1 MNVTR
6 GMAILH
12 DRVVVM
18 IQPDSDAKEKHLEIC
33 LTPFWQGAEQS
44 FIPATLDLNKTC
56 SFCQRIVEN
65 RQNHCQG
72 HLSPWVQKCP
82 KDMSLPRCGL
92 TMARIARAKKTQ
104 RDPRAFGDLSIP
116 LSAVRKLHRRFQAGD
131 VGGLGWN
138 SSTSYGV
145 CLLLGAWG
153 DVPGTDVSSWPEF
166 VHVKIDSAAM
176 VVWVSG
182 IFDVRQMKWWKV
194 LAWRWSCCLRGRWL
208 MRW

>member
-65 RQNHCQG
+65 RQNHCR
-72 HLSPWVQKCP
+72 HLSPWWSNRYVIAKVRLDDGKNCKGQKDPTRSEGFWRSLHPVVSCEKTAPQIPGRGCP
-82 KDMSLPRCGL
+82 
-92 TMARIARAKKTQ
+92 
-104 RDPRAFGDLSIP
+104 
-116 LSAVRKLHRRFQAGD
+116 
-131 VGGLGWN
+131 
-138 SSTSYGV
+138 
-145 CLLLGAWG
+145 
-153 DVPGTDVSSWPEF
+153 
-166 VHVKIDSAAM
+166 
-176 VVWVSG
+176 
-182 IFDVRQMKWWKV
+182 
-194 LAWRWSCCLRGRWL
+194 
-208 MRW
+208 

>member
-65 RQNHCQG
+65 RQNHCR
-72 HLSPWVQKCP
+72 HLSPWWSNRYVIAKVRLDDGKNCKGQKDPTRSEGFWRSLHPVVSCEKTAP
-82 KDMSLPRCGL
+82 QIPGRGCGRIGMKFVNFIRCMSATGC
-92 TMARIARAKKTQ
+92 
-104 RDPRAFGDLSIP
+104 
-116 LSAVRKLHRRFQAGD
+116 
-131 VGGLGWN
+131 LGWCPGDGCLFVARVCPREN
-138 SSTSYGV
+138 RFCGHGRVGLWDFWCAPDEMMKSACVAMILLST
-145 CLLLGAWG
+145 
-153 DVPGTDVSSWPEF
+153 
-166 VHVKIDSAAM
+166 
-176 VVWVSG
+176 
-182 IFDVRQMKWWKV
+182 R
-194 LAWRWSCCLRGRWL
+194 
-208 MRW
+208 